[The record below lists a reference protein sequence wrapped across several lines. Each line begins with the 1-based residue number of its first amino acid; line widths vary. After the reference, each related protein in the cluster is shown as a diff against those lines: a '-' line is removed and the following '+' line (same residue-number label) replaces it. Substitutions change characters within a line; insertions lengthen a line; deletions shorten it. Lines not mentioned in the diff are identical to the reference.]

1 MTDKWKL
8 LKLLG
13 EFGIEFK
20 EDRGNIV
27 LETGGTKVDGY
38 DYFFIVWEFDKEDVF
53 QGTGIWE

>member
-27 LETGGTKVDGY
+27 LEAGDAKIGGHP
-38 DYFFIVWEFDKEDVF
+38 YFFIVWEFDKEDVF
-53 QGTGIWE
+53 QYVGIWE